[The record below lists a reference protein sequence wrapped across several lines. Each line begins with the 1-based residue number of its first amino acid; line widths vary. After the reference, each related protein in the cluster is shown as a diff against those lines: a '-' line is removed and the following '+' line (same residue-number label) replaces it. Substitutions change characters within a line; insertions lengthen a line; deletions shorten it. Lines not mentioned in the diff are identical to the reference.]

1 MERIRKK
8 LGECVPVEAVFPEED
23 EDHYEDDTDEE
34 SDFVF
39 IDPQRSHFAAKST
52 SLEAVFESPEEHGE
66 EGLVS
71 GIRYATQPSAKITK
85 SWGRRMFKSMR
96 SL

>member
-8 LGECVPVEAVFPEED
+8 LGECVPVEAVFPEGDED
-23 EDHYEDDTDEE
+23 EYEDDTDEE
-34 SDFVF
+34 SDFVLVG
-39 IDPQRSHFAAKST
+39 PQRSHFAAKST

-66 EGLVS
+66 EGSVS
-71 GIRYATQPSAKITK
+71 GIRYTTQASAKVTK